1 MASASETRARE
12 YYNPKGGGGARCWG
26 SAVAKDAERQH
37 WWSWRG
43 IHVDPNAP
51 LTNEEL
57 GELKDTLMEKDWSW
71 SRTGNDANAT
81 NKGDADADAEAVV
94 ADASKV
100 SWIDAAAT
108 EWDVMTAPPAPPA
121 SDLGIKETT
130 EALIEAKSGRN
141 DGEETV
147 AGAAVA
153 SLLVVLMATLILG
166 SWLKKRKVL
175 WLHQAGAA
183 LLLGVCGGVYMISQ
197 AIAQDMRSRDGL
209 GGEKNWILTYGDY
222 LVFDTEFFF
231 LFLLPPI
238 IFESGYAIDA
248 EPFFRNLGKISYF
261 AFVGTFVGSFAFGL
275 GMYLLG
281 LIGLAHN
288 FAFVDAMLFGSIMG
302 ATDPVTVLAIFADLR
317 VDPDLF
323 AVVFGESVLNDAVAV
338 VLYRAIR
345 TLEDAFT
352 LQNVTNAVWAFVGAF
367 LGSTAVGV
375 GVALA
380 SALLFKRVKLS
391 GDGAHVA
398 HPEAPMN
405 RSSGTSDVGNVPGQ
419 TPSNAS
425 ESRDSIDRDLA
436 SERAKTDRASVGL
449 RPGAPATFPDE
460 HGAEHARRRAHS
472 SSFDAKIKGAT
483 LEASVVALFP
493 WIAYMLAEALELV
506 GIVSILFC
514 GIVMGHYTKRN
525 LSEGGR
531 ALSSGAFALSA
542 QLSET
547 FVFIYCGASVFLAQP
562 RFFVTAGWTV
572 VLCLASRALVVFPGV
587 SMINR
592 GGRRG
597 AASRDKNGA
606 NDAAAADGRSE
617 TSSFFKRGDEKS
629 SGVWDASETTTLR
642 EASSV
647 KSAFFFAR
655 LLGHARGLFGGSSR
669 TERLKCFRFARVES
683 GCADAVG
690 ALFGGGAPIPESH
703 ATMLWFSGLRGAM
716 AFALAMEAAATRG
729 EDGRAML
736 TSTLGAVLFTVLVVG
751 GLTAAALR
759 RLGVECDVD
768 HSQKPRAK
776 SRGLFAARGASSNG
790 IVGAGLGGL
799 GSGVGPS
806 EETSSS
812 RERERND
819 TDRDDAASTAVL
831 VRSEKDDGPAAKR
844 GARRDRRDGGKT
856 FGSFDEDD
864 ATLGPY
870 GIDVRETFKF
880 VDRQY
885 ITPMFTLEEG
895 SRDAGNA
902 AERHDT

>member
-26 SAVAKDAERQH
+26 SAVAKDAERQY

-57 GELKDTLMEKDWSW
+57 GELKDTLMGKDWSW
-71 SRTGNDANAT
+71 RLTGNDAT
-81 NKGDADADAEAVV
+81 NTTNEGDDAAHIDASSAVV
-94 ADASKV
+94 KDASEADR
-100 SWIDAAAT
+100 WIDAAAT
-108 EWDVMTAPPAPPA
+108 EWDVMTAPPAPPS

-130 EALIEAKSGRN
+130 EALIEAKSKRN

-197 AIAQDMRSRDGL
+197 AIAQDMRSKDGL

-238 IFESGYAIDA
+238 IFESGYSIDA

-261 AFVGTFVGSFAFGL
+261 AFIGTFLGSFAFGL

-281 LIGLAHN
+281 AIGVSHS
-288 FAFVDAMLFGSIMG
+288 FKFVDAMLFGSIMG

-352 LQNVTNAVWAFVGAF
+352 LQNVLHAVWAFVGAF

-375 GVALA
+375 GVALL

-391 GDGAHVA
+391 GDGAHVL
-398 HPEAPMN
+398 HPEAPN
-405 RSSGTSDVGNVPGQ
+405 RSTTSSVGNTKGQ
-419 TPSNAS
+419 TPSDAS
-425 ESRDSIDRDLA
+425 DLEPGVPA
-436 SERAKTDRASVGL
+436 TSADEHFAENVYRAS
-449 RPGAPATFPDE
+449 
-460 HGAEHARRRAHS
+460 HSS

-531 ALSSGAFALSA
+531 ALSSGAFALTA

-572 VLCLASRALVVFPGV
+572 VLCLLSRALVVFPGV

-597 AASRDKNGA
+597 ASSVSRERLENEA
-606 NDAAAADGRSE
+606 NAADGQRSE
-617 TSSFFKRGDEKS
+617 TSWFFKKGDEKS
-629 SGVWDASETTTLR
+629 GGVWDASETTTLSGH
-642 EASSV
+642 ASSV
-647 KSAFFFAR
+647 KSAFTR
-655 LLGHARGLFGGSSR
+655 LRGSLLGFFGGSSK
-669 TERLKCFRFARVES
+669 TLKCFRFARV
-683 GCADAVG
+683 GCADAVFT
-690 ALFGGGAPIPESH
+690 LFGGGAPIPESH
-703 ATMLWFSGLRGAM
+703 ASMLWFSGLRGAM

-768 HSQKPRAK
+768 FSQRSVDQKPR
-776 SRGLFAARGASSNG
+776 RGRGGLFTARGGSTNG
-790 IVGAGLGGL
+790 GTGVVVGAGLGG
-799 GSGVGPS
+799 GPS
-806 EETSSS
+806 DASKP
-812 RERERND
+812 ND
-819 TDRDDAASTAVL
+819 ADRDDADATAVL

-844 GARRDRRDGGKT
+844 GARRDRRDGGGNKT

-902 AERHDT
+902 AERHDGGERG